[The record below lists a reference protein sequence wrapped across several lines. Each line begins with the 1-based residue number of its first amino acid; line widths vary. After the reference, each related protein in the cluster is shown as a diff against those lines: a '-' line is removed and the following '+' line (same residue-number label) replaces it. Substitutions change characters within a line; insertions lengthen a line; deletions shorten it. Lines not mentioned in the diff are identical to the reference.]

1 MTSFLGVGKL
11 MSPLSAN
18 ANALPVTFR
27 FPPFPP
33 VMMLVGT
40 SRWGG
45 GKREVAESMLA
56 LAGSGDVNLPTPSDL
71 THFHLPMHVLLIL
84 LMFSVVFEQS
94 ADNRRAHIRHL
105 CRKTLSTAA
114 TDV

>member
-1 MTSFLGVGKL
+1 MPMYFPLVSVFLQKCV
-11 MSPLSAN
+11 SA
-18 ANALPVTFR
+18 FR
-27 FPPFPP
+27 PYYDISMVPA
-33 VMMLVGT
+33 
-40 SRWGG
+40 GG
-45 GKREVAESMLA
+45 GGAEAESMLA
-56 LAGSGDVNLPTPSDL
+56 LAGSGDANLPTPSDL